1 MILVCYLSLFIIIII
16 KKSKQWAWMLL
27 KKTLVF
33 AVFHYYLIIIIIQNG
48 LSVFMR
54 LIDLQFSWKHFAII
68 LFQCTIILLSNST
81 YDSSN
86 IFEINNKFILPSF
99 IVISIA
105 YFLVLNYFLILEFL
119 KKIVMKI
126 VHLWQM
132 RKSLVH
138 SFGTGDEV
146 AENLVIKVP
155 L

>member
-1 MILVCYLSLFIIIII
+1 MILVCYLSLFLLSSL
-16 KKSKQWAWMLL
+16 SKNQNNELECYSKNPCFCCVSLL
-27 KKTLVF
+27 LN
-33 AVFHYYLIIIIIQNG
+33 LIIIIIIQNG

-105 YFLVLNYFLILEFL
+105 YFWVLNYFLILGFL
-119 KKIVMKI
+119 KENQWWKLWIFDKWEKVKLAKIIFEIRI
-126 VHLWQM
+126 V
-132 RKSLVH
+132 
-138 SFGTGDEV
+138 
-146 AENLVIKVP
+146 
-155 L
+155 

>member
-1 MILVCYLSLFIIIII
+1 MLSLSFYYHHYQKI
-16 KKSKQWAWMLL
+16 KTMSLNVTQKNPCFCCVSLL
-27 KKTLVF
+27 F
-33 AVFHYYLIIIIIQNG
+33 NLIMIIIQNG

-105 YFLVLNYFLILEFL
+105 YFLALNYFLILEFF

-138 SFGTGDEV
+138 SFRTGDEV